1 MVVRAE
7 TDRLTWPYLLGNV
20 ISEKTTINVGTRRS
34 ARVNENVRA
43 RRVERAREG
52 NGDEGPTF
60 A

>member
-7 TDRLTWPYLLGNV
+7 TDRLTWPYLLVNV